1 MAKSIMQTEKVC
13 YITGQTNNLHKH
25 HIYFGNPG
33 RRISEENG
41 FWVYLA
47 GWLHNQSEHGVHGKY
62 GHELDLLLKT
72 HCQMKYEETHT
83 RKEFMALIGKN
94 YLD

>member
-1 MAKSIMQTEKVC
+1 VRRNATSLVAPTI
-13 YITGQTNNLHKH
+13 YIVTIS

-47 GWLHNQSEHGVHGKY
+47 GRFHNQSEFGVHGKN
-62 GHELDLLLKT
+62 GHELDLMLKK
-72 HCQMKYEETHT
+72 HCQMKYEETHS
-83 RKEFMALIGKN
+83 REEFMALIGKN